1 MSSMFDHTSIHVYY
15 FPMHVQHQNATDT
28 DNAMSRYR
36 DNVARHIIGVARD
49 CQAGIMHSLAHR
61 YGHRRL
67 RLGFEPYISLL
78 ATESKRLS
86 ELATTLGVSRQA
98 VNQVVDQ
105 IESAGYVRRVPDP
118 LDGRAKRVVL
128 TSSGQALLDD
138 GVRLARERE
147 KTYAA
152 LVGRRAVDALR
163 ADCHALTS
171 RLSIPLYGA
180 PEVAETPLLAST
192 LPRLASYVSERLM
205 NLTRAR
211 GHPDLKLSFGQV
223 LTLIGP
229 GGGHINQ
236 MARVHDISKQAI
248 SAIALELEYLGY
260 LCRSPDPGDARQLVL
275 DFTRQGEGLIADS
288 VASVAELADEM
299 RRAVGPR
306 AWARFS
312 GSLAALYRHLQLEK
326 EIFEP
331 GEQASLQA
339 LASRL
344 RRELGLREART
355 LGRLLVAEQSIE
367 RSG

>member
-1 MSSMFDHTSIHVYY
+1 MSSMFDHSSIHVYY
-15 FPMHVQHQNATDT
+15 FRMQLQREHATAA
-28 DNAMSRYR
+28 DNARSLYR
-36 DNVARHIIGVARD
+36 DNVARHIIGVTRD
-49 CQAGIMHSLAHR
+49 CQAGIMHCLANRH
-61 YGHRRL
+61 GHRRL

-78 ATESKRLS
+78 ATKDKRLS
-86 ELATTLGVSRQA
+86 ELANTLGVSRQA

-105 IESAGYVRRVPDP
+105 IESAGYVRREPDP
-118 LDGRAKRVVL
+118 LDGRAKRVCL
-128 TSSGQALLDD
+128 TSAGQGLLDD
-138 GVRLARERE
+138 GVRVARERE
-147 KTYAA
+147 EIYAA
-152 LVGRRAVDALR
+152 LVGRKAVDALR
-163 ADCHALTS
+163 ADCHALAS

-180 PEVAETPLLAST
+180 PWVADTPLLAST

-205 NLTRAR
+205 NLARAR

-248 SAIALELEYLGY
+248 SAIALELVHLGY
-260 LCRSPDPGDARQLVL
+260 LQRSPDPGDARQLVL

-288 VASVAELADEM
+288 VASVAELAGEM

-312 GSLAALYRHLQLEK
+312 GSLAALYRQLQLEK

-344 RRELGLREART
+344 QRKLGPREART
-355 LGRLLVAEQSIE
+355 LGRLLVAAQPV
-367 RSG
+367 